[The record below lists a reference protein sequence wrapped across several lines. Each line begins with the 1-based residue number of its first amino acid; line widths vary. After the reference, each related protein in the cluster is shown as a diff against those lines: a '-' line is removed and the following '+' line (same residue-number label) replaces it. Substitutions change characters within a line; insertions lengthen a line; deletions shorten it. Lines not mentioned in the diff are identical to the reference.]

1 MAASTYLAQVQQ
13 LYIAY
18 FGRPADPIGQAYW
31 AGIIDAAN
39 GSIAAVQAGFSASAE
54 SQALYGN
61 KSTIDKVT
69 AIYNNVFN
77 RAPDAAGLAFWVAQI
92 DSGKVSQAQASWTI
106 QQNAG
111 AGDAATVQNK
121 LTAAQAFTAQ
131 IDTAAEISGYQ
142 GSAAS
147 DSGRAFLNTVTSV
160 NATATAAVAAA
171 PAAVLA
177 ATANGSVGASFALTA
192 NVDNLVGDGSNNVFT
207 GDNTGTNATVTAADS
222 LNGGAGTDTFNYFVA
237 TAGGAVTV
245 PQLTSI
251 ENVNLIGTTTAGLTA
266 NLTSAV
272 GVQQVTLKNTTTT
285 GSVITI
291 GAGVAAGLDN
301 VKAAAGTETFTTSGA
316 TGSLTVLNG
325 TNVGTV
331 NVDSAALT
339 TLNVASTGSAANTI
353 GSLASTGNETT
364 LNFSGTAALTVNAIG
379 STVTA
384 INAAAAT
391 AAVVINA
398 AGTGNLTFTGG
409 TGNDNVKFG
418 AGELTASDVLDGGAG
433 TDTLTINDTTPAYAA
448 INAAKN
454 FEVLGLGTT
463 GATVDRGQLTNGIDA
478 FAIGQNVGATISNSL
493 ATTKY
498 AVDLGVNNTG
508 TLTISNKVGEQKV
521 TVDLTNTDTAAAA
534 HSLAALALTGAPTVA
549 LSSNGTA
556 GNSILALT
564 NTENSTITITGSADL
579 TIGKADGSVKLVGTS
594 TGSKID
600 ASAFT
605 GKLVVT
611 GSDKADVLI
620 GGSGDDTL
628 ISAGGADTLTGGAGK
643 DTFVVKGAVYGAT
656 KDISNIT
663 DFVVGTDKL
672 TVATATTTLVKVT
685 VTDTTL
691 DAALA
696 TIAAKATTATT
707 AAWGVFG
714 GNTYVVADTATADGT
729 LDAGSV
735 VVKLTGT
742 PDLGTTAGTIFA

>member
-31 AGIIDAAN
+31 AGVIDAAN
-39 GSIAAVQAGFSASAE
+39 GSIAQVLAGFSASTE
-54 SQALYGN
+54 SQNLYGN

-69 AIYNNVFN
+69 AIYNNEFN
-77 RAPDAAGLAFWVAQI
+77 RAPDAAGLAYWVAQI
-92 DSGKVSQAQASWTI
+92 DSGKVTQAQAAWTI
-106 QQNAG
+106 QQSAG

-121 LTAAQAFTAQ
+121 LTAAQAFTAAITTSAQ
-131 IDTAAEISGYQ
+131 ISGYQ
-142 GSAAS
+142 GTAAADSA
-147 DSGRAFLNTVTSV
+147 RAFLNTVTSV
-160 NATATAAVAAA
+160 NATATAAVAGAA
-171 PAAVLA
+171 AAVTA
-177 ATANGSVGASFALTA
+177 ATSNGGVVTNFVLTA
-192 NVDNLVGDGSNNVFT
+192 GIDNLTGTGGNDVFT
-207 GDNTGTNATVTAADS
+207 GDNTGTTATVTASDS
-222 LNGGAGTDTFNYFVA
+222 LNGGSGTDTFNYFVA
-237 TAGGAVTV
+237 TAGGAITV

-251 ENVNLIGTTTAGLTA
+251 ENVNLVGTTTAGLTA

-285 GSVITI
+285 GSTITI

-339 TLNVASTGSAANTI
+339 TLNVASTGVTANTI

-364 LNFSGTAALTVNAIG
+364 LNVTGTAGLTINAIG
-379 STVTA
+379 STVTT
-384 INAAAAT
+384 INASAAT
-391 AAVVINA
+391 GAVAINA
-398 AGTGNLTFTGG
+398 AGTGNLAFTGG
-409 TGNDNVKFG
+409 TGNDNIKFG
-418 AGELTASDVLDGGAG
+418 AGELNASDVLDGGAG
-433 TDTLTINDTTPAYAA
+433 TDTLTINDTTTIPYAA

-463 GATVDRGQLTNGIDA
+463 AAVVDRGLLTNGIDA
-478 FAIGQNVGATISNSL
+478 FAIGQGVAATISNSL

-498 AVDLGVNNTG
+498 AVDLGANNAG

-521 TVDLTNTDTAAAA
+521 TVDLTNTDTTATA
-534 HSLAALALTGAPTVA
+534 HSLAGLSLTGAPTVA

-556 GNSILALT
+556 ANTISALT

-579 TIGKADGSVKLVGTS
+579 TIGKADGTVKLVGTS

-643 DTFVVKGAVYGAT
+643 DTFVVKGAVYGTA
-656 KDISNIT
+656 KDIATIT

-672 TVATATTTLVKVT
+672 TVAAATTTLVKVT

-696 TIAAKATTATT
+696 TIAAKATATTT
-707 AAWGVFG
+707 AAWGTFG
-714 GNTYVVADTATADGT
+714 GNTYVIADNDGT
-729 LDAGSV
+729 LDATSV

-742 PDLGTTAGTIFA
+742 PDLGTTATTVFA